1 MDMVLTPGPSLAQ
14 SPTAHSA
21 EPMGL
26 AGKWQPT
33 VLSWT
38 LRVQA
43 RLALLGSSDAMCSTF
58 STRSK
63 LWLLLEAAST

>member
-1 MDMVLTPGPSLAQ
+1 
-14 SPTAHSA
+14 
-21 EPMGL
+21 MGL